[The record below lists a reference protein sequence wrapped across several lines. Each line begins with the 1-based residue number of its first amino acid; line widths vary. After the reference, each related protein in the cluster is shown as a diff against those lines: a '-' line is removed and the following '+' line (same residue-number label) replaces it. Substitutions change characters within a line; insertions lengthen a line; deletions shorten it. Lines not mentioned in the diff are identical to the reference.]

1 MHVAKLYSEGEARKV
16 KKMIYGP
23 GFGGHDRLIN
33 YEAEARTKN
42 GQRIPILLSAAI
54 LYEEGQEVATVG
66 YFKDMR
72 EVKRLEQELLKEQ
85 RENLW
90 LLASS
95 FHRHQY
101 QALWLRYVE
110 EMSVKEIAVVLRK
123 NSVTVRVML
132 HRARQKLAEKLST
145 QEISE
150 KQTELSTQT
159 SSEALLREK

>member
-1 MHVAKLYSEGEARKV
+1 MKVSRSIARYANDWKFTTWLYTAAGRLAISYFRSQKNKPALVELADV
-16 KKMIYGP
+16 PSGP
-23 GFGGHDRLIN
+23 GTD
-33 YEAEARTKN
+33 
-42 GQRIPILLSAAI
+42 P
-54 LYEEGQEVATVG
+54 
-66 YFKDMR
+66 
-72 EVKRLEQELLKEQ
+72 LEQELLKEQ

-123 NSVTVRVML
+123 NPVTVRVML